1 MRKKHLFRFAFLLA
15 LAWISVPSAQAA
27 VKLELVSPA
36 FNEGEAIPS
45 QFTCE
50 GPNRSPA
57 LHWSEPPQGTQSFVL
72 IMEDPDV
79 SSKTWVHWVLY
90 DLPVTVRNLPE
101 GIPGLM
107 QLANGELQ
115 GINSARKTGYY
126 GPCPSSGTHR
136 YFFRIYAL
144 DTVLNLDP
152 PAAGKEELMAAMKG
166 HILARGQLMGRY
178 SRSLLAKPRRG

>member
-1 MRKKHLFRFAFLLA
+1 MMKKKLRGIGSLLV
-15 LAWISVPSAQAA
+15 LIVIFGPSAQAA
-27 VKLELVSPA
+27 GKLELTSPS
-36 FNEGEAIPS
+36 FKEGEVIPS
-45 QFTCE
+45 EFTCE
-50 GPNRSPA
+50 GSNRSPA
-57 LHWSEPPQGTQSFVL
+57 LYWSEPPQGTQSFAL

-115 GINSARKTGYY
+115 GINSTRKTGYY
-126 GPCPSSGTHR
+126 GPCPPSGTHR
-136 YFFRIYAL
+136 YFFRVYAL

-152 PAAGKEELMAAMKG
+152 PAAGKEEVMAAMKG
-166 HILARGQLMGRY
+166 HILARGRLMGRY
-178 SRSLLAKPRRG
+178 SRSPSAKPRRG